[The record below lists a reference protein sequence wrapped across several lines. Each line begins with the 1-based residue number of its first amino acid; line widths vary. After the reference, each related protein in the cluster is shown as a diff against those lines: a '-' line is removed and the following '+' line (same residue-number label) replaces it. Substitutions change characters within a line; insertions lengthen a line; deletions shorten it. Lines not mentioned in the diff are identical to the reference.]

1 MLKNSWPLV
10 IETNLIF
17 LIRKYQEDHEGN
29 LPREIIMEP
38 SLWLEITGNREPPT
52 PNDGGTYRYMGIPV
66 RIEDKMP
73 DELSS
78 TDLAVPAFF
87 RFD

>member
-1 MLKNSWPLV
+1 M
-10 IETNLIF
+10 IEAALIQQ
-17 LIRKYQEDHEGN
+17 IHKYKGDHEGS
-29 LPREIIMEP
+29 LPRQIIMGP
-38 SLWLEITGNREPPT
+38 KMWLRITGNRKAPT
-52 PNDGGTYRYMGIPV
+52 PNDDGIYRYMGIPV